1 MTCLHMEK
9 VFRPF
14 EISQLDSR
22 KIVNER
28 RTRGDF
34 LEPEGTSAP
43 GGASVLLVLALLE
56 VSSCIGGVCRLVINN
71 LGFCQG
77 GVWSQ

>member
-1 MTCLHMEK
+1 MEK

-34 LEPEGTSAP
+34 LVPEGTSSP

-56 VSSCIGGVCRLVINN
+56 VSSYIGGVYRLVINN